1 MMKQYSVLF
10 FVAGGMALS
19 STLAAYAMMDAPSAH
34 DLRANTSISS
44 GRIQKEDGTISSP
57 SEKLK
62 PRCNENISNSGAIHC
77 EEVKNSARL
86 EKLQERKKLQREK
99 KQQEKDLLEMRDVI
113 IEKLLA
119 GESLSDAEKAEAKIM
134 LAERK
139 ERKTEIK
146 NRIEEAKAS

>member
-1 MMKQYSVLF
+1 MKQYSVLF

-34 DLRANTSISS
+34 DLRANTSINSA
-44 GRIQKEDGTISSP
+44 RIHAEDDAMSYP
-57 SEKLK
+57 PEKLK
-62 PRCNENISNSGAIHC
+62 PRCNENISNSGTVRCAEI
-77 EEVKNSARL
+77 KNSTGS
-86 EKLQERKKLQREK
+86 EKMQERRKLQREK
-99 KQQEKDLLEMRDVI
+99 KQQEKNLLEIRDVI
-113 IEKLLA
+113 INKLLA